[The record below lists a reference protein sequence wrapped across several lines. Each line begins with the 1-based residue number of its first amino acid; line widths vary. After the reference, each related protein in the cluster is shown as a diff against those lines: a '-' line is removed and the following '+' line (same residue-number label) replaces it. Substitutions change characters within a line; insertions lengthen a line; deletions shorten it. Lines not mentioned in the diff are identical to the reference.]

1 MQVSNR
7 VTTATAVAGLFYL
20 GLATAPAFASGGALQ
35 GLNAPLRTQA
45 TDVPCA
51 VAVHQVL
58 PPGWRVDLP
67 GTPRL
72 CSSISW
78 RRADTP
84 LQVYERIAGRTGLY
98 VVADIGSKT
107 VTIGSRT
114 TLGEA
119 RGAGGAIK
127 PKGPQAFV
135 DTSVRAPLSAM
146 AARYGLTLQCAA
158 ACDQALPGPVTLELS
173 GDIGRDALL
182 LEEALGPLEPLRIIE
197 DPVTHTLSARLARQ
211 SSFSVELPRPKPW
224 WKRWF

>member
-20 GLATAPAFASGGALQ
+20 GVAAGSAFAYGGTLQ
-35 GLNAPLRTQA
+35 GLNAPVGTQT
-45 TDVPCA
+45 TDVSCS

-58 PPGWRVDLP
+58 PRGWRVDLP
-67 GTPRL
+67 GSPRL
-72 CSSISW
+72 CNSISW
-78 RRADTP
+78 RRTDTP
-84 LQVYERIAGRTGLY
+84 LEVYERIAGQTGLS

-107 VTIGSRT
+107 VTIGSRA

-119 RGAGGAIK
+119 RGAAATRK

-158 ACDQALPGPVTLELS
+158 ACERALPGPVTLELG
-173 GDIGRDALL
+173 GDIGQDVQL
-182 LEEALGPLEPLRIIE
+182 LEEALGPHEPLRITE